1 MRILIHGLNFAPE
14 LVGVGKYTG
23 EMAGWLA
30 ARGHQVRAV
39 TAPPFNPQ
47 WKVMTGFSG
56 WRYASEDPDCRRAD
70 LLPSDCAIAIGHL
83 RVLRC
88 PLWVPQHP
96 SAVKRILHLASFA
109 LASFPVMLGQGV
121 WRPEVVLVVEPTLFS
136 LPAAWLCARFSGARS
151 WLHVQDFEADA
162 GFELGLLN
170 SSAIRQVIATAEKI
184 FMSAFGRV
192 STISQKML
200 ATLLLKGVS
209 ASACCMFPNWV
220 DTAAIYP
227 RSQPSPLRAE
237 LGISATET
245 VALYAGTMG
254 RKQGLEILA
263 ETACRLSGTSGLRFV
278 FCGEG
283 PGKAGLETLTAGLA
297 NVQWLPLQPFD
308 RLNDLLNLADI
319 HLLPQKAD
327 AADLVMPSKLTG
339 MLASGRP
346 VVATAAAGTEL
357 AQTVEGRGIVV
368 EPGDAGAFAHAVEEL
383 AHDRSSRERL
393 GKRAREYAISE
404 LEKETILYRFEQD
417 LLQFVA
423 AG

>member
-23 EMAGWLA
+23 EMAEWLA

-47 WKVMTGFSG
+47 WKVSSGFSP
-56 WRYASEDPDCRRAD
+56 WRYASEDPDCQRTD
-70 LLPSDCAIAIGHL
+70 ILPSDCAIVAGRL
-83 RVLRC
+83 RVFRC

-96 SAVKRILHLASFA
+96 SATKRILHLASFA
-109 LASFPVMLGQGV
+109 LASFPVMLGQSI

-136 LPAAWLCARFSGARS
+136 LPAAWLCAQFSGARS

-170 SSAIRQVIATAEKI
+170 SSGIRQVIATTEKN

-200 ATLLLKGVS
+200 ARLLLKGVPP
-209 ASACCMFPNWV
+209 SACCLFPNWV

-237 LGISATET
+237 LGISASET

-254 RKQGLEILA
+254 HKQGLEILA
-263 ETACRLSGTSGLRFV
+263 ESARRLSGTSGLRFV

-283 PGKAGLETLTAGLA
+283 PGKAGLETLTASLA

-327 AADLVMPSKLTG
+327 AADLVMPSKLIG
-339 MLASGRP
+339 MLASGRAI
-346 VVATAAAGTEL
+346 VATAAAGTQL
-357 AQTVEGRGIVV
+357 AQMVEGRGIVV
-368 EPGDAGAFAHAVEEL
+368 EPGDAGAFAHALEQL
-383 AHDRSSRERL
+383 AHDRGSRERL
-393 GKRAREYAISE
+393 GKAAREYAIAE